1 MNTITAA
8 VTRSR
13 AVDGLVDAANKN
25 GKSLQSFVNE
35 ILTEEGLKYAQLNKI
50 GVITSAEFISRFTQ
64 QEYGDIL
71 EAAKTN
77 ESVQGLVAT
86 LVSIPF
92 VDFDDARLLPGLQ
105 LLASIGLIQVGR
117 IVELMAYD
125 RPEPVVP

>member
-1 MNTITAA
+1 M
-8 VTRSR
+8 
-13 AVDGLVDAANKN
+13 DAANKN